1 MPEYGDKFR
10 TVESTIVE
18 IQLGHDRIVVDAK
31 EFMRTGFAPLN
42 PFNGETEHIID
53 IAHIKFGRLLPA
65 DPFRD
70 FDQRLVLFRN
80 HGIQRNH

>member
-10 TVESTIVE
+10 TVESTILE

-31 EFMRTGFAPLN
+31 ELMRTGFAPLN

-53 IAHIKFGRLLPA
+53 KAHIKFGRLLPA

-80 HGIQRNH
+80 HDIQRKH

>member
-1 MPEYGDKFR
+1 
-10 TVESTIVE
+10 
-18 IQLGHDRIVVDAK
+18 
-31 EFMRTGFAPLN
+31 MRAGFAPPN